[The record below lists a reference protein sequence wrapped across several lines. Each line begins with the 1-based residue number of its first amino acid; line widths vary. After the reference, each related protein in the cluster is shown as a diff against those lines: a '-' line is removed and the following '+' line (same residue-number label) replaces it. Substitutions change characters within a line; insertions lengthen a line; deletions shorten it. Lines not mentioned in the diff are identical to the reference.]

1 VETAQ
6 AAAESFDVVVAGGG
20 VGGLALAT
28 RLAREGRRVAVV
40 ERAEFG
46 AFRVGE
52 SLDWEA
58 PVYLG
63 RLGFD
68 MERWVA
74 DEKATWKGGAV
85 VSNASQP
92 NVRAEIGFSL
102 PFRILMHA
110 VGRGASTIHANRERI
125 DVDLCDAARAAG
137 ARLFRARVRT
147 VEREGERVTGLALD
161 DGRRLTAPFFT
172 DATGAAGL
180 FRRTF
185 GIGQDDIGPR
195 KIVVRAR
202 FPHRYDGLGTRIR
215 TDDTL
220 SEAAWIWDINVSDSV
235 TDIGIVVAEA
245 DFAALRRRFGS
256 LREIFL
262 HQCLKHPDLAWVE
275 PMVGP
280 DTELWTCSFQ
290 CMVSHRSSGPNWI
303 AVGEAAFVVDAILS
317 SGFTMS
323 LRTGFFA
330 SDIVGEALARGASEL
345 SPLRRQ
351 IYHEKTRSQVRTID
365 GLIDVLWY
373 QGRLREHYSLMLN
386 VMSILFFNFNL
397 NHLHTRFTP
406 RTRAGLAALRLLH
419 AGIDR
424 VVRGYDRRLRAL
436 ALRRRRWNPHYVAP
450 PPEVAPAVMGPVS
463 RLRARACR
471 ASAGGV

>member
-1 VETAQ
+1 METAQ
-6 AAAESFDVVVAGGG
+6 AATEAFEVVVAGGG

-28 RLAREGRRVAVV
+28 RLARQGRRVAVV
-40 ERAEFG
+40 ERTEPG
-46 AFRVGE
+46 TFRVGE

-58 PVYLG
+58 PVFLG

-68 MERWVA
+68 VGRWVA
-74 DEKATWKGGAV
+74 EGKATWKGGAV

-102 PFRILMHA
+102 PFRALMRL
-110 VGRGASTIHANRERI
+110 VGRAAPTIHANRELI
-125 DVDLCDAARAAG
+125 DVDLFEAARAAG
-137 ARLFRARVRT
+137 AHFLRARVRR

-161 DGRRLTAPFFT
+161 DGRRLSARFYA

-180 FRRTF
+180 FRRSF

-202 FPHRYDGLGTRIR
+202 FPHGYDGLGTRIR

-220 SEAAWIWDINVSDSV
+220 SEAAWIWDINVSDRV
-235 TDIGIVVAEA
+235 TDIGIVVAEE

-275 PMVGP
+275 ALTQP
-280 DTELWTCSFQ
+280 DTELWTCAFQ
-290 CMVSHRSSGPNWI
+290 CTVSHRSSGPNWI

-323 LRTGFFA
+323 LRTGFLA
-330 SDIVGEALARGASEL
+330 SDLVGEALARGASEL
-345 SPLRRQ
+345 SPLRREV
-351 IYHEKTRSQVRTID
+351 YHEKTRSQVRTID

-373 QGRLREHYSLMLN
+373 RGRLREHYSLLLN
-386 VMSILFFNFNL
+386 VVSILFFNFNL

-424 VVRGYDRRLRAL
+424 FVRSYDRRLHAL
-436 ALRRRRWNPHYVAP
+436 ARRRGRWNPHFLSRA
-450 PPEVAPAVMGPVS
+450 PEVA
-463 RLRARACR
+463 
-471 ASAGGV
+471 AGG